1 MSYADVVGSINTM
14 KTQTNQANYATNK
27 ANTENEM
34 NQDMF
39 LQLMITQLQ
48 NQDPLEPM
56 DNTEFLSQQAMF
68 TQVNS
73 LQEMNQHLTTY
84 GDAILSM
91 NNSML
96 LSSNLTQA
104 MSLVGQN
111 VTAIDPDNKDEMI
124 TGKVEAVKIT
134 ENGLMYTIN
143 GKEISSEYITGVTQ
157 QQANAETQEDLE
169 LKQSAKD
176 FLSDILKN
184 PKLKSAADNLIENLA
199 GSLL

>member
-96 LSSNLTQA
+96 ISSNLTQA

-111 VTAIDPDNKDEMI
+111 VTAIDPENKDATI

-157 QQANAETQEDLE
+157 QQASSETQEDSE

-176 FLSDILKN
+176 FLSDVLKN